1 MPDSTSSIILVNW
14 VIASAN
20 IITASTLLIIWRQF
34 HADHE
39 RSRRQNSIEM
49 MKVWTEL
56 TAGISL
62 SARFAFQLFENFDE
76 NQCKSLWASDSFK
89 IDKKYEHLLILSLK
103 EYFDDMKFQEKNSQI
118 ELTKEQ
124 VATLRFLAA
133 SYLNLLEMIFAC
145 WRHHIGDRSIIEDE
159 FGLLISPAK
168 DKFPYEKLR
177 IASESYPSI
186 SEFEKALKKKYSRE
200 TGGKTIA

>member
-1 MPDSTSSIILVNW
+1 MVLINW
-14 VIASAN
+14 VIALAN
-20 IITASTLLIIWRQF
+20 IISASTLVIIWRQF
-34 HADHE
+34 RADHE

-56 TAGISL
+56 TSGISL
-62 SARFAFQLFENFDE
+62 SARFAFQIFEDFDE
-76 NQCKSLWASDSFK
+76 NQCKSLWASEPLK
-89 IDKKYEHLLILSLK
+89 VDKKYKHLLFLCLR
-103 EYFDDMKFQEKNSQI
+103 EYFPSLDFQDKNSHI
-118 ELTKEQ
+118 VLTKEQ

-133 SYLNLLEMIFAC
+133 SYMNLLETIFAC
-145 WRHHIGDRSIIEDE
+145 WRHHIGDRRIIEDE

-186 SEFEKALKKKYSRE
+186 AEFEKTLKKRYAKES
-200 TGGKTIA
+200 GGKNIA